1 MKSKIKNISADA
13 PADSVSLEDVALENV
28 ALENVALEKAADKAK
43 PSPDTARLLRQMPS
57 VTRLLAQ
64 PAVQDIAGVVSPA
77 LLTISA
83 RVVLEQARRALL
95 AAIPVP
101 DTKRNGGANPAASAA
116 DPAANV
122 LPDDA
127 ELAELAALVAREA
140 LRRHAPTLA
149 HAVNA
154 TGIVLHTGLGRARLA
169 DAARDALVNVA
180 SGHAIVEIERET
192 GRRGS
197 RRDHVRGLLCELTG
211 AEDAAVVNNCAGAVF
226 LAVNAL
232 AAGREVIISRG
243 ELVEIGGAFRMPD
256 IIRASGATLVEVGT
270 TNRTRTSD
278 YEAAITERTGLI
290 LRCSPSNFALIGFT
304 EAAPTSELA
313 ALGRARNIPVLD
325 DQGSGALLGPDIL
338 GLADSLPTMKGTLR
352 DSVRAGSDLIMA
364 SGDKL
369 LGGPQAGLLLGR
381 KEIIDCIVAHPLA
394 RALRV
399 DKFTLAALEA
409 TLRLYRDP
417 EQAMQAIPTLRYLR
431 RTEPEI
437 RRMAQKLRAK
447 LRAILPDDLFTIDLV
462 SERSQ
467 VGGGSLPGEDLP
479 TVCVRLRLARNVAGG
494 ANVVKGAAN
503 MPGGMDVDGIARLL
517 RLHTPAVF
525 ARIKEGAILFDPRT
539 LEPDEI
545 THIVEA
551 ARSLLS

>member
-1 MKSKIKNISADA
+1 MKSKTKIVTNGADA
-13 PADSVSLEDVALENV
+13 ADAASSVSLGETLEDAS
-28 ALENVALEKAADKAK
+28 KDKTPLSA
-43 PSPDTARLLRQMPS
+43 PRPANARLLRQMPS

-64 PAVQDIAGVVSPA
+64 PAVQRLAGVVPPA
-77 LLTISA
+77 LLTEAA
-83 RVVLEQARRALL
+83 RFVLEQTRQTLL
-95 AAIPVP
+95 ASDGVSSKADASATANVSNP
-101 DTKRNGGANPAASAA
+101 DT
-116 DPAANV
+116 

-127 ELAELAALVAREA
+127 HFAALVAQEA
-140 LRRHAPTLA
+140 MRRHAPTLQS
-149 HAVNA
+149 AVNA

-169 DAARDALVNVA
+169 DAARDALVEVA
-180 SGHAIVEIERET
+180 SGHAIVEIDRET

-197 RRDHVRGLLCELTG
+197 RREHVRGLLCELTG
-211 AEDAAVVNNCAGAVF
+211 AEDATVVNNCAGAVF

-256 IIRASGATLVEVGT
+256 IVKASGATLVEVGT
-270 TNRTRTSD
+270 TNRTRISD

-304 EAAPTSELA
+304 QSAPTTELA
-313 ALGRARNIPVLD
+313 ALGKRRNIPVLD
-325 DQGSGALLGPDIL
+325 DQGSGAMLDADML

-381 KEIIDCIVAHPLA
+381 KEIIDRIVAHPLA

-417 EQAMQAIPTLRYLR
+417 QQAMQAIPTLRYLR
-431 RTEPEI
+431 RTEPEL
-437 RRMAQKLRAK
+437 RRMAQKLRTK
-447 LRAILPDDLFTIDLV
+447 LRAILPDTRFVVDLV
-462 SERSQ
+462 REHSQ

-479 TVCVRLRLARNVAGG
+479 TVCVRLRPILNAPNVSNG
-494 ANVVKGAAN
+494 
-503 MPGGMDVDGIARLL
+503 PDVDTMARLL

-525 ARIKEGAILFDPRT
+525 ARIKEGAILFDPRA
-539 LEPDEI
+539 LEPSEI
-545 THIVEA
+545 DSIAQA
-551 ARSLLS
+551 ASLLLA